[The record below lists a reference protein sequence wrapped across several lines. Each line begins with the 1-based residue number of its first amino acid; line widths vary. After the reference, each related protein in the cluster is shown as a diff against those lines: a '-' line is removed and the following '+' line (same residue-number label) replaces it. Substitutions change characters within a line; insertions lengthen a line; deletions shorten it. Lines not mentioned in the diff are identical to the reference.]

1 MAFRCSLILM
11 EIKRKI
17 RSLGKAVI
25 TQFLLAAVLLAEH
38 VAIPSSPNLA
48 VSLCKTQLFV
58 WGILRAGFAKV
69 N

>member
-1 MAFRCSLILM
+1 M
-11 EIKRKI
+11 
-17 RSLGKAVI
+17 I

-38 VAIPSSPNLA
+38 VAISSSPDLD
-48 VSLCKTQLFV
+48 VSLCNTQLFV